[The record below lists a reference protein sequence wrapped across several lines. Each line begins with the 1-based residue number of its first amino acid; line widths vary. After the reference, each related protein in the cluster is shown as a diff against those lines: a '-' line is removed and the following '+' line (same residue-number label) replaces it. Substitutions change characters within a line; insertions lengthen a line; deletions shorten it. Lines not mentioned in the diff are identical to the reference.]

1 MATTAEQFSR
11 ISLDKGPD
19 NSYSGDLINTIEL
32 ALSENINEQ
41 IEYSYINWFVYK
53 GQEIIYEKLG
63 QGLNFSVNIADVL
76 GNKPENAGRYVV
88 QAVLVSANQE
98 GEIDEGSFEIQFTL
112 VGKEETLPQAI
123 YVPFVAQIAA
133 VENDEITINTS
144 WEEFTNKVRPEQE
157 FKSPLEKFTTYEIS
171 SKINDYSDLNTY
183 MHLGDDNLSLITNVK
198 KDTETIKNY
207 PNSGI

>member
-63 QGLNFSVNIADVL
+63 QGLNFSVNTS
-76 GNKPENAGRYVV
+76 
-88 QAVLVSANQE
+88 LVINLK
-98 GEIDEGSFEIQFTL
+98 IL
-112 VGKEETLPQAI
+112 V
-123 YVPFVAQIAA
+123 
-133 VENDEITINTS
+133 D
-144 WEEFTNKVRPEQE
+144 
-157 FKSPLEKFTTYEIS
+157 
-171 SKINDYSDLNTY
+171 
-183 MHLGDDNLSLITNVK
+183 M
-198 KDTETIKNY
+198 
-207 PNSGI
+207 